1 MDEED
6 NDGCQE
12 VKAVSTFMAEAS
24 SSTISQKPIAYEA
37 ENYDKE
43 IIITSVEEKSFID
56 IAAS

>member
-6 NDGCQE
+6 DDGCQE
-12 VKAVSTFMAEAS
+12 VKTVSTFMAEVG

-37 ENYDKE
+37 GNYDKE